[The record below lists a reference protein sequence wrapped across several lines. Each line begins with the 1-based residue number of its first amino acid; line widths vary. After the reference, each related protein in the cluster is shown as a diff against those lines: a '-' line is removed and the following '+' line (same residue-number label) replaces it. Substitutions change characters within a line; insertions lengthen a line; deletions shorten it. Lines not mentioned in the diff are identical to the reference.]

1 METRQVLVNIV
12 PLCYKKFPGG
22 THLMRTIMKKSAIVL
37 ILISFLISGCVYYNV
52 QLPLGTE
59 FNKTELGTKTGH
71 SKWQSVLW
79 LVAWGDG
86 GTKAAAENG
95 GIKVIRHADTKVF
108 SVLFGFYCEVTT
120 IVYGD

>member
-1 METRQVLVNIV
+1 MDTVI
-12 PLCYKKFPGG
+12 
-22 THLMRTIMKKSAIVL
+22 KSGIIVL
-37 ILISFLISGCVYYNV
+37 LLLSVLFSGCAYTNI
-52 QLPLGTE
+52 QRPLGTE

-71 SKWQSVLW
+71 ASNQSVLW

-95 GIKVIRHADTKVF
+95 NIKVIRHADTKIF
-108 SVLFGFYCEVTT
+108 SLLFGLYSKVTT